1 MKKLSLLL
9 LGLTL
14 ALTLAA
20 CGKQPVEEINAT
32 KAAIDSAVSEGAEKY
47 TADDLKA
54 VNDKLTAAM
63 DEIKVQDGKLFK
75 NYDQAKQLLT
85 AVKTDAVALQE
96 KVTTVKE
103 ELRNQAVTA
112 LADANAAVNEA
123 ASLLEIAP
131 QGKGSQADIAMM
143 KSDLQGLQ
151 GALGEVQP
159 LIDSGDFAAAA
170 DRAASIKEKAAAIA
184 LDVHTAQEKMAMA
197 MVKKPRKK

>member
-32 KAAIDSAVSEGAEKY
+32 KAAIDSAVSDGAEKY

-54 VNDKLTAAM
+54 VNDKLAAAM

-75 NYDQAKQLLT
+75 NYDQAKQMLT

-96 KVTTVKE
+96 KVTTVKD

-112 LADANAAVNEA
+112 LTDANAAVNEA
-123 ASLLEIAP
+123 ASLLENAP

-159 LIDSGDFAAAA
+159 LIDSGDFAAAG
-170 DRAASIKEKAAAIA
+170 DRAVSIKEKAAAISSA
-184 LDVHTAQEKMAMA
+184 VHTAQEKMAMA
-197 MVKKPRKK
+197 KKTRRK

>member
-197 MVKKPRKK
+197 MAKKPRKK

>member
-184 LDVHTAQEKMAMA
+184 LDVHTAQEKMAMGMA
-197 MVKKPRKK
+197 KKPRKK